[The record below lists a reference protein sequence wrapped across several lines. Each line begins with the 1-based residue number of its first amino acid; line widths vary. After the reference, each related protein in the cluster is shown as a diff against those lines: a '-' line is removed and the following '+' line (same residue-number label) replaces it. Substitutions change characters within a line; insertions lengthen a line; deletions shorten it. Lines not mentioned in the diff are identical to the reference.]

1 MSITKNKMVS
11 LTYDLRIDGT
21 DGELIE
27 QATAGKPL
35 TFVYGRGMMLPKFES
50 LLEGLEE
57 GKSFEIS
64 LSCRDAY
71 GELDENAIVD
81 LPRHIFIIDGK
92 FDDEIIAVG
101 NTVPMMST
109 NGQRMNGLVLDIT
122 DDNVR
127 MDFNHPL
134 AGEDLFF
141 KGEILEVRDASEE
154 EIAAT
159 MGGCGCGGGCGC
171 KEEGNGEACGCEDEA
186 CGCESGSH
194 AHAGSGCGCGHS

>member
-1 MSITKNKMVS
+1 MAITKNKMVS
-11 LTYDLRIDGT
+11 LTYDLRIDGIE
-21 DGELIE
+21 GELIE
-27 QATAGKPL
+27 QATAEKPL

-57 GKSFEIS
+57 GKSFEIN
-64 LSCRDAY
+64 LSSHDAY

-81 LPRHIFIIDGK
+81 LPRHIFIIEGK
-92 FDDEIIAVG
+92 FDEDIIKVG

-109 NGQRMNGLVLDIT
+109 NGQRLNGLVLDIT
-122 DDNVR
+122 EDTVK

-141 KGEILEVRDASEE
+141 KGEVLEVRDASEE

-159 MGGCGCGGGCGC
+159 IGGCECGGD
-171 KEEGNGEACGCEDEA
+171 CGCEDEA
-186 CGCESGSH
+186 CDCENGGHSH
-194 AHAGSGCGCGHS
+194 TGSGCGCGR